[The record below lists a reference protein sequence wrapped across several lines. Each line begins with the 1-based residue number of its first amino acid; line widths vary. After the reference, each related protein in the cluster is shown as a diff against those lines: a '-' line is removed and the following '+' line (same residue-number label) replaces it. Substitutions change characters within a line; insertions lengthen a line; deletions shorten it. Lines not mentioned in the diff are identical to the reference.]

1 MAEYYDE
8 LPDEDIN
15 KWDHGWR
22 EGKRR
27 EEKRRKGLNLVMIL
41 YLNTYTSSN
50 IMIVNPNDLLLT
62 SLVNITTIQ
71 QQQLRDYI
79 ADVDDLIN

>member
-1 MAEYYDE
+1 M
-8 LPDEDIN
+8 
-15 KWDHGWR
+15 KRR
-22 EGKRR
+22 EEKRR

-41 YLNTYTSSN
+41 YLNTSTSSN

>member
-1 MAEYYDE
+1 
-8 LPDEDIN
+8 
-15 KWDHGWR
+15 
-22 EGKRR
+22 
-27 EEKRRKGLNLVMIL
+27 MIL
-41 YLNTYTSSN
+41 YLNTSTSSN

-71 QQQLRDYI
+71 QQQQLRDYI

>member
-1 MAEYYDE
+1 M
-8 LPDEDIN
+8 
-15 KWDHGWR
+15 
-22 EGKRR
+22 KRR
-27 EEKRRKGLNLVMIL
+27 EEKRREEKERFKLGDDSLFNHL
-41 YLNTYTSSN
+41 YIIKYN

>member
-1 MAEYYDE
+1 MRSWM
-8 LPDEDIN
+8 
-15 KWDHGWR
+15 KRR
-22 EGKRR
+22 EEKRR
-27 EEKRRKGLNLVMIL
+27 EEKRRKVLNLVMIL

>member
-1 MAEYYDE
+1 MSYQT
-8 LPDEDIN
+8 
-15 KWDHGWR
+15 
-22 EGKRR
+22 
-27 EEKRRKGLNLVMIL
+27 IL
-41 YLNTYTSSN
+41 YLNTSTSSN